1 MKYIYTI
8 TLLLM
13 FISIGCVDIDQD
25 EDYDKSELLRILDED
40 DAAGIDGFDDG
51 GLLDLDYDMGL
62 ELVGSGRTLGD
73 TLAYGEGYRI
83 RFGRQIT
90 DRERTVDF
98 TIDGDT
104 AIGVVNYMI
113 NGVFMAQA
121 KDTSTMEVIDS
132 IGFSKEFSSTM
143 TRKVKYA
150 RVDNSNNPDGYSWR
164 IIALTPLTGGAG
176 DKVSITSVEVYDL
189 NLSVTGE
196 QLAEEGD
203 LIYSISSDGIEDL
216 YMDRETLPTFTS
228 FNSVIVKVTVENTG
242 PEYSID
248 TSGVSEWAMLRYG
261 RSAAQRGRRRLN
273 DYGAGIDS
281 DANDNIHTGVWRVHG
296 PGIGQNSRVFRSFF
310 STIDLAT
317 LFTEDGGYNSVTWS
331 LPYRSQRPD

>member
-196 QLAEEGD
+196 QLAEEGE

-248 TSGVSEWAMLRYG
+248 TLGVGEWAMVRYG

>member
-25 EDYDKSELLRILDED
+25 EDYDKSELLKILDED

-62 ELVGSGRTLGD
+62 ELIGSGRTLGD

-113 NGVFMAQA
+113 NGVFMAEA
-121 KDTSTMEVIDS
+121 RDTSTMEVIDS

-164 IIALTPLTGGAG
+164 IIALTPLTGGGGA
-176 DKVSITSVEVYDL
+176 KVSITSVEVYDL

-196 QLAEEGD
+196 QLAEEGE

-228 FNSVIVKVTVENTG
+228 FNSVIVKVTVENAG

-248 TSGVSEWAMLRYG
+248 TLGVGEWAMVRYG

-273 DYGAGIDS
+273 DYGAGFDS

>member
-25 EDYDKSELLRILDED
+25 EDYDKSELLKILDED
-40 DAAGIDGFDDG
+40 DATGIDGFDDG

-62 ELVGSGRTLGD
+62 ELIGSGRTLGD

-113 NGVFMAQA
+113 NGVFMAEA
-121 KDTSTMEVIDS
+121 RDTSTMDVIDS

-196 QLAEEGD
+196 QLAEEGE

-228 FNSVIVKVTVENTG
+228 FNSVIVKVTVENAG

-248 TSGVSEWAMLRYG
+248 TLGVGEWAMVRYG

-273 DYGAGIDS
+273 DYGAGFDS

>member
-13 FISIGCVDIDQD
+13 FISIGCVDIDKD
-25 EDYDKSELLRILDED
+25 EDYDKSELLKILDED

-164 IIALTPLTGGAG
+164 IIALTPLAGGAG

-196 QLAEEGD
+196 QLAEEGE

-248 TSGVSEWAMLRYG
+248 TLGVGEWAMVRYG

>member
-13 FISIGCVDIDQD
+13 FISIGCVDIDKD
-25 EDYDKSELLRILDED
+25 EDYDKSELLKILDED
-40 DAAGIDGFDDG
+40 DATGIDGFDDG

-62 ELVGSGRTLGD
+62 ELIGSGRTLGD

-113 NGVFMAQA
+113 NGVFMAEA
-121 KDTSTMEVIDS
+121 RDTSTMEVIDS

-196 QLAEEGD
+196 QLAEEGE

-248 TSGVSEWAMLRYG
+248 TLGVGEWAMVRYG

>member
-13 FISIGCVDIDQD
+13 FISIGCVDIDKD
-25 EDYDKSELLRILDED
+25 EDYDKSELLKILDED

-62 ELVGSGRTLGD
+62 ELIGSGRTLGD

-113 NGVFMAQA
+113 NGVFMAEA
-121 KDTSTMEVIDS
+121 RDTSTMEVIDS

-196 QLAEEGD
+196 QLAEEGE

-248 TSGVSEWAMLRYG
+248 TLGVGEWAMVRYG
-261 RSAAQRGRRRLN
+261 RSAAQRGRRRLS
-273 DYGAGIDS
+273 DYGTGIDS

>member
-25 EDYDKSELLRILDED
+25 EDYDKSELLKILDED

-62 ELVGSGRTLGD
+62 ELIGSGRTLGD

-196 QLAEEGD
+196 QLAEEGE

-248 TSGVSEWAMLRYG
+248 TLGVGEWAMVRYG

>member
-13 FISIGCVDIDQD
+13 FISIGCVDIDKD
-25 EDYDKSELLRILDED
+25 EDYDKSELLKILDED

-62 ELVGSGRTLGD
+62 ELIGSGRTHGD

-196 QLAEEGD
+196 QLAEEGE

-248 TSGVSEWAMLRYG
+248 TSGVGEWAMLRYG

-296 PGIGQNSRVFRSFF
+296 PGIGQNSRVFRSYF

>member
-196 QLAEEGD
+196 QLAEEGE

-248 TSGVSEWAMLRYG
+248 TLGVGEWAMVRYG
-261 RSAAQRGRRRLN
+261 RSAAQRGRRRLS
-273 DYGAGIDS
+273 DYGAGIDF

>member
-13 FISIGCVDIDQD
+13 FISIGCVDIDKD
-25 EDYDKSELLRILDED
+25 EDYDKSELLKILDED

-62 ELVGSGRTLGD
+62 ELIGSGRILGD

-113 NGVFMAQA
+113 NGVFMAEA
-121 KDTSTMEVIDS
+121 RDTSTMEVIDS

-196 QLAEEGD
+196 QLAEEGE

-248 TSGVSEWAMLRYG
+248 TLGVGEWAMVRYG

>member
-25 EDYDKSELLRILDED
+25 EDYDKSELLKILDED

-62 ELVGSGRTLGD
+62 ELIGSGRTLGD

-113 NGVFMAQA
+113 NGVFMAEA
-121 KDTSTMEVIDS
+121 RDTSTMEVIDS

-196 QLAEEGD
+196 QLAEEGE

-228 FNSVIVKVTVENTG
+228 FNSVIVKVTVENAG

-248 TSGVSEWAMLRYG
+248 TLGVGEWAMVRYG

>member
-25 EDYDKSELLRILDED
+25 EDYDKSELLKILDED

-62 ELVGSGRTLGD
+62 ELIGSGRTLGD

-113 NGVFMAQA
+113 NGVFMAEA
-121 KDTSTMEVIDS
+121 RDTSTMEVIDS

-196 QLAEEGD
+196 QLAEEGE

-248 TSGVSEWAMLRYG
+248 TLGVGEWAMVRYG

>member
-62 ELVGSGRTLGD
+62 ELIGSGRTLGD

-196 QLAEEGD
+196 QLAEEGE

-248 TSGVSEWAMLRYG
+248 TLGVGEWAMLRYG

-273 DYGAGIDS
+273 DYGVGIDS
-281 DANDNIHTGVWRVHG
+281 DTNDNIHTGVWLVHG

-317 LFTEDGGYNSVTWS
+317 LFTCLLYTSDAADE
-331 LPYRSQRPD
+331 

>member
-164 IIALTPLTGGAG
+164 IIALTPLAGGAG

-189 NLSVTGE
+189 NLSVTRE
-196 QLAEEGD
+196 QLAEEGE

-248 TSGVSEWAMLRYG
+248 TSGVGEWAMLRYG

-273 DYGAGIDS
+273 DYGVGIDS
-281 DANDNIHTGVWRVHG
+281 DTNDNIHTGVWLVHG
-296 PGIGQNSRVFRSFF
+296 PGIGQNSRVFRSYF

>member
-62 ELVGSGRTLGD
+62 ELIGSGRTLGD

-113 NGVFMAQA
+113 NGVFMAEA
-121 KDTSTMEVIDS
+121 RDTSTMEVIDS

-196 QLAEEGD
+196 QLAEEGE

-248 TSGVSEWAMLRYG
+248 TLGVGEWAMVRYG

>member
-164 IIALTPLTGGAG
+164 IIALTPLAGGAG

-196 QLAEEGD
+196 QLAEEGE

-248 TSGVSEWAMLRYG
+248 TLGVGEWAMVRYG

>member
-13 FISIGCVDIDQD
+13 FISIGCVDIDKD
-25 EDYDKSELLRILDED
+25 EDYDKSELLKILDED

-62 ELVGSGRTLGD
+62 ELIGSGRTLGD

-113 NGVFMAQA
+113 NGVFMAEA
-121 KDTSTMEVIDS
+121 RDTSTMEVIDS

-196 QLAEEGD
+196 QLAEEGE

-248 TSGVSEWAMLRYG
+248 TLGVGEWAMVRYG

-296 PGIGQNSRVFRSFF
+296 PGIGQNSRVFRSYF

>member
-13 FISIGCVDIDQD
+13 FISIGCVDIDKD
-25 EDYDKSELLRILDED
+25 EDYDKSELLKILDED

-62 ELVGSGRTLGD
+62 ELIGSGRTLGD

-113 NGVFMAQA
+113 NGVFMAEA
-121 KDTSTMEVIDS
+121 RDTSTMEVIDS

-196 QLAEEGD
+196 QLAEEGE

-248 TSGVSEWAMLRYG
+248 TSGVGEWAMLRYG
-261 RSAAQRGRRRLN
+261 RSAAQRGRRRLS

>member
-25 EDYDKSELLRILDED
+25 EDYDKSELLKILDED

-62 ELVGSGRTLGD
+62 ELIGSGRTLGD

-113 NGVFMAQA
+113 NGVFMAEA
-121 KDTSTMEVIDS
+121 RDTSTMEVIDS

-164 IIALTPLTGGAG
+164 IIALTPLAGGAG

-196 QLAEEGD
+196 QLAEEGE

-248 TSGVSEWAMLRYG
+248 TSGVGEWAMVRYG

>member
-25 EDYDKSELLRILDED
+25 EDYDKSELLKILDED

-62 ELVGSGRTLGD
+62 ELIGSGRTHGD

-113 NGVFMAQA
+113 NGVFMAEA
-121 KDTSTMEVIDS
+121 RDTSTMEVIDS

-196 QLAEEGD
+196 QLAEEGE

-248 TSGVSEWAMLRYG
+248 TSGVGEWAMVRYG

>member
-196 QLAEEGD
+196 QLAEEGE

-248 TSGVSEWAMLRYG
+248 TSGVGEWAMLRYG

-273 DYGAGIDS
+273 DYGVGIDS
-281 DANDNIHTGVWRVHG
+281 DTNDNIHTGVWLVHG
-296 PGIGQNSRVFRSFF
+296 PGIGQNSRVFRSYF

>member
-25 EDYDKSELLRILDED
+25 EDYDKSELLKILDED

-62 ELVGSGRTLGD
+62 ELIGSGRTFGD

-132 IGFSKEFSSTM
+132 IGFSKESSSTM

-196 QLAEEGD
+196 QLAEEGE

-228 FNSVIVKVTVENTG
+228 FHSVSVKVTVENTG

-248 TSGVSEWAMLRYG
+248 TSGVGEWAMLRYG

>member
-13 FISIGCVDIDQD
+13 LMFIGCVDIDQD
-25 EDYDKSELLRILDED
+25 EDYDKSELLKILDED

-62 ELVGSGRTLGD
+62 ELIGSGRTLGD

-113 NGVFMAQA
+113 NGVFMAEA
-121 KDTSTMEVIDS
+121 RDTSTMDVIDS

-196 QLAEEGD
+196 QLAEEGE

-248 TSGVSEWAMLRYG
+248 TLGVGEWAMVRYG

>member
-196 QLAEEGD
+196 QLAEEGE

-248 TSGVSEWAMLRYG
+248 TSGVGEWAMLRYG

-296 PGIGQNSRVFRSFF
+296 PGIGQNSRVFRSYF

>member
-1 MKYIYTI
+1 MKYLYTI

-62 ELVGSGRTLGD
+62 ELIGSGRTLGD

-113 NGVFMAQA
+113 NGVFMAEA
-121 KDTSTMEVIDS
+121 RDTSTMEVIDS

-196 QLAEEGD
+196 QLAEEGE

-248 TSGVSEWAMLRYG
+248 TLGVGEWAMVRYG

>member
-62 ELVGSGRTLGD
+62 ELIGSGRILGD

-196 QLAEEGD
+196 QLAEEGE

-248 TSGVSEWAMLRYG
+248 TLGVGEWAMVRYG
-261 RSAAQRGRRRLN
+261 RSAAQRGRRRLS

-296 PGIGQNSRVFRSFF
+296 PGIGQNSRVFRSYF

>member
-40 DAAGIDGFDDG
+40 DATGIDGFDDG

-196 QLAEEGD
+196 QLAEEGE

-248 TSGVSEWAMLRYG
+248 TLGVGEWAMVRYG

>member
-13 FISIGCVDIDQD
+13 FISIGCVDIDKD
-25 EDYDKSELLRILDED
+25 EDYDKSELLKILDED

-113 NGVFMAQA
+113 NGVFLAEA
-121 KDTSTMEVIDS
+121 RDTSTMEVIDS

-164 IIALTPLTGGAG
+164 IIALTPLAGGAG

-196 QLAEEGD
+196 QLAEEGE

-248 TSGVSEWAMLRYG
+248 TLGVGEWAMVRYG

-331 LPYRSQRPD
+331 LPYRSHRPD

>member
-196 QLAEEGD
+196 QLAEEGE

-248 TSGVSEWAMLRYG
+248 TSGVGEWAMLRYG

>member
-13 FISIGCVDIDQD
+13 FISIACVDIDQD

-113 NGVFMAQA
+113 NGVFLAEA
-121 KDTSTMEVIDS
+121 RDTSTMEVIDS

-164 IIALTPLTGGAG
+164 IIALTPLIGGAG

-196 QLAEEGD
+196 QLAEEGE

-248 TSGVSEWAMLRYG
+248 TSGVGEWAMLRYG

-281 DANDNIHTGVWRVHG
+281 DTNDNIHTGVWRVHG
-296 PGIGQNSRVFRSFF
+296 PGIGQNSRVFRSYF